1 MSSQCRSSN
10 WDRFLLELKLLWACL
25 FSSIP
30 IQFHTCASSKPKDD
44 LAKLLEI
51 KKKQKETVHSREL
64 KALCPFKMLT
74 SHHAIREIG
83 HLVGGPFF
91 LNHSIASQSGQWVIR
106 TIRLRFLCIE
116 HAETHWL
123 DRLNQSTADFS
134 GQLWTASC
142 ACTLPRRYGQ
152 ELLGC
157 SRGISLHRESIYFED
172 QGAPSEPPDQP
183 AIYNLRSFNPFQV
196 LTSTNQNSH
205 HSTAG

>member
-1 MSSQCRSSN
+1 MTTDQRDPSWVEGLVDKFNVGYLLPFANILAMPKQQLRSIHFGAQVAVGLPVPINSH
-10 WDRFLLELKLLWACL
+10 
-25 FSSIP
+25 SIP
-30 IQFHTCASSKPKDD
+30 YMCILQTKRWSGKT
-44 LAKLLEI
+44 I
-51 KKKQKETVHSREL
+51 GNRKKT
-64 KALCPFKMLT
+64 
-74 SHHAIREIG
+74 IG

-134 GQLWTASC
+134 GQLWKASC

-172 QGAPSEPPDQP
+172 LGAPSEPPDQP
-183 AIYNLRSFNPFQV
+183 TIYNFTIRFNP
-196 LTSTNQNSH
+196 
-205 HSTAG
+205 